1 MKQLLIE
8 NEKLIL
14 EINRINQIMG
24 QNLITEGVVK
34 PFIDFLEE
42 VFPTIKVNRTAQID
56 NVVNGT
62 SVRETAGQIIDRL
75 QQKVY
80 DARRLGNPLPLSNVM
95 QDLYVLA
102 KRDTE
107 FLIKVTDY
115 IMSQNTQIR
124 PYIDEILRKV
134 DRTKPKS
141 EIIDNIRDGLQDAF
155 NQVGIPKSPYTEA
168 ILDRAVLDY
177 EYVLKFPTPS
187 IFSKI
192 LSKLPIRDARILSNM
207 MYNAFLPL
215 VKKQSQFIQQ
225 SRQAAEYMAE
235 KGKVPKQQ
243 LDNMLAILASTK
255 KVWDD
260 SPRIVLNKWKNTLKN
275 DPNSRVSQEALDELD
290 MYIASGDGKEIWD
303 DLAKIDKDLFY
314 PLFDKWRKLWPFK
327 KPSSQGGLWIFS
339 DVLTKKE
346 YWERVMMTIIFKS
359 PETFKDWYKF
369 LSSQGMTPGLIKITL
384 TKAFSGFVVLPLLE
398 TLLASLASISEDAYN
413 FFADPEVDFVDYQN
427 FPDEIS
433 YNMSDNFLS
442 QIKNF
447 EVGKFIDDRTWA
459 DEFAY
464 IIADIIAS
472 LYEGK
477 LQTPGSVRRRVQQEI
492 QNMQGVPQSVRD
504 AFRTGRVPRTS
515 PSPEGTTPSPEG
527 TTPSQGTPTPSPV
540 PNTEGGGGSGSS
552 RRRPGT

>member
-1 MKQLLIE
+1 MKKLIVE

-14 EINRINQIMG
+14 EINRISQLMG
-24 QNLITEGVVK
+24 QNLITEGVAK
-34 PFIDFLEE
+34 PLIDFLEE
-42 VFPTIKVNRTAQID
+42 VFPTIKVNKTAQID
-56 NVVNGT
+56 NIVNGT

-80 DARRLGNPLPLSNVM
+80 NAKTLGRPLPLSNVI

-124 PYIDEILRKV
+124 PYIDKILSQV
-134 DRTKPKS
+134 DPSKSKS
-141 EIIDNIRDGLQDAF
+141 EIIDNIRDGMQDAF
-155 NQVGIPKSPYTEA
+155 NQVGIPKGPYTDS

-177 EYVLKFPTPS
+177 DYALKFPPPS
-187 IFSKI
+187 LFSKI
-192 LSKLPIRDARILSNM
+192 LSKLPLRDARILSNM
-207 MYNAFLPL
+207 MYDAFLPL
-215 VKKQSQFIQQ
+215 VKKQSQFIEQ
-225 SRQAAEYMAE
+225 SRQAAEYMAKNGE
-235 KGKVPKQQ
+235 VPKQQ

-255 KVWDD
+255 KTWKQ
-260 SPRIVLNKWKNTLKN
+260 SPRIVYNKWKNTLKN

-290 MYIASGDGKEIWD
+290 MYIASGNGKEIWD
-303 DLAKIDKDLFY
+303 ELAKINKDLFF
-314 PLFDKWRKLWPFK
+314 PLLEKWRKMWPFK
-327 KPSSQGGLWIFS
+327 RPTSQGGWWIFS

-346 YWERVMMTIIFKS
+346 YWERVIMTIIFKS

-369 LSSQGMTPGLIKITL
+369 LSSQGMAPGLIKIAL
-384 TKAFSGFVVLPLLE
+384 TKALSGFVVLPLLE

-413 FFADPEVDFVDYQN
+413 FFADPEVDFVDYQD
-427 FPDEIS
+427 FPEELS

-464 IIADIIAS
+464 IIADILAS
-472 LYEGK
+472 VYQGK
-477 LQTPGSVRRRVQQEI
+477 LQTPGSVRRRIQEEI
-492 QNMQGVPQSVRD
+492 QNMEGVPQSVRD
-504 AFRTGRVPRTS
+504 AFRTGRIPRT
-515 PSPEGTTPSPEG
+515 GTSTPSDQ
-527 TTPSQGTPTPSPV
+527 TPV
-540 PNTEGGGGSGSS
+540 NTG
-552 RRRPGT
+552 RD